1 MSKTSRRRWI
11 LLSVLIVCAVVAA
24 AGYCRWTGQI
34 PAPLLEILLRR
45 IELPPGFKIELY
57 ATGVPN
63 ARSLTLGAGG
73 TVFVG
78 SRRAGKVYALT
89 ASGRPDKAGE
99 VITIARGL
107 QEPNGVAFHDGSLYV
122 AEVSR
127 VLRYDAIEARQKNPP
142 APVVVSTNLP
152 HTNQHEWRYAR
163 FGPDGWLYVG
173 VGAPCNVCESADK
186 HVASILR
193 MRPDGS
199 GLEIFARGLRN
210 SVGFDWNPRT
220 SELWFTDN
228 GRDGMGDDIPP
239 DELNY
244 APRPGMNFGFPYC
257 HGKNIPDPKFGS
269 EHSCSEFTPPAMEL
283 PAHVAPLGMRFY
295 TGNMFPDSF
304 RNQIFIAEHGSS
316 DRTIPTGYRIS
327 LVTLDRNR
335 AVQYQ
340 IFASGWQLGRFKWG
354 RLADVQVMPDGA
366 MLVSDDYAGA
376 IYRISY
382 RGGDQK

>member
-1 MSKTSRRRWI
+1 MSKTSLRRWI

-142 APVVVSTNLP
+142 APVVASTDLP

-199 GLEIFARGLRN
+199 GMEVYALGVRN
-210 SVGFDWNPRT
+210 SVGFDWQPQ
-220 SELWFTDN
+220 SQEMWFTDN
-228 GRDGMGDDIPP
+228 GRDNMGDDIPP

-244 APRPGMNFGFPYC
+244 APRAGLNFGFPYC
-257 HGKNIPDPKFGS
+257 HGKDILDPQFGRG
-269 EHSCSEFTPPAMEL
+269 HSCAEFVAPAWNL
-283 PAHVAPLGMRFY
+283 PAHVAAIGMRFY
-295 TGNMFPDSF
+295 AGGMFPEEY
-304 RNQIFIAEHGSS
+304 RGGVFIAEHGSWNRS
-316 DRTIPTGYRIS
+316 VPIGYRVS
-327 LVTLDRNR
+327 HVVLDGER
-335 AVQYQ
+335 AVKYEP
-340 IFASGWQLGRFKWG
+340 FAQGWLAGGIHWG
-354 RLADVQVMPDGA
+354 RPVDVLVMPDGA
-366 MLVSDDYAGA
+366 LLVSDDYAGA
-376 IYRISY
+376 VYRISY
-382 RGGDQK
+382 QK

>member
-1 MSKTSRRRWI
+1 MSKTSWKRGI
-11 LLSVLIVCAVVAA
+11 FLSVAIVLLALLGA

-34 PAPLLEILLRR
+34 PAPLLEILVRR
-45 IELPPGFKIELY
+45 IQLPAGFKIELY

-89 ASGRPDKAGE
+89 ASGPHETAGE

-127 VLRYDAIEARQKNPP
+127 VLRYDDIEARLKNVP

-152 HTNQHEWRYAR
+152 LNKYHEWRYIR

-173 VGAPCNVCESADK
+173 VGAPCNVCESTDK
-186 HVASILR
+186 RVASILR

-199 GLEIFARGLRN
+199 GMEAYALGVRN
-210 SVGFDWNPRT
+210 SVGFDWQPE
-220 SELWFTDN
+220 SQEMWFTDN
-228 GRDGMGDDIPP
+228 GRDNMGDDIPP

-244 APRPGMNFGFPYC
+244 APRAGMNFGFPYC
-257 HGKNIPDPKFGS
+257 HGKDIPDPEFGR
-269 EHSCSEFTPPAMEL
+269 EHSCAEFVAPAWNL
-283 PAHVAPLGMRFY
+283 PAHVAAIGMRFY
-295 TGNMFPDSF
+295 AGGMFPEEY
-304 RNQIFIAEHGSS
+304 RGGIFIAEHGSWN
-316 DRTIPTGYRIS
+316 RRVPIGYRVS
-327 LVTLDRNR
+327 RVVVDGER
-335 AVQYQ
+335 AVKYEP
-340 IFASGWQLGRFKWG
+340 FAQGWLIGGMHWG
-354 RLADVQVMPDGA
+354 RPVDVLVMPDGA
-366 MLVSDDYAGA
+366 LLVSDDYAGA
-376 IYRISY
+376 VYRISY
-382 RGGDQK
+382 R

>member
-142 APVVVSTNLP
+142 APVVASTDLP

-199 GLEIFARGLRN
+199 GMEVYALGVRN
-210 SVGFDWNPRT
+210 SVGFDWQPQ
-220 SELWFTDN
+220 SQEMWFTDN
-228 GRDGMGDDIPP
+228 GRDNMGDDIPP

-244 APRPGMNFGFPYC
+244 APRAGLNFGFPYC
-257 HGKNIPDPKFGS
+257 HGKDILDPQFGRG
-269 EHSCSEFTPPAMEL
+269 HSCAEFVAPAWNL
-283 PAHVAPLGMRFY
+283 PAHVAAIGMRFY
-295 TGNMFPDSF
+295 AGGMFPEEY
-304 RNQIFIAEHGSS
+304 RGGVFIAEHGSWNRS
-316 DRTIPTGYRIS
+316 VPIGYRVS
-327 LVTLDRNR
+327 HVVLDGER
-335 AVQYQ
+335 AVKYEP
-340 IFASGWQLGRFKWG
+340 FAQGWLAGGIHWG
-354 RLADVQVMPDGA
+354 RPVDVLVMPDGA
-366 MLVSDDYAGA
+366 LLVSDDYAGA
-376 IYRISY
+376 VYRISY
-382 RGGDQK
+382 QK